1 MVIQFRFSN
10 RYSGVDAP
18 DNLLRRAA
26 DEKTNFHNEE
36 ILKRMEDKTTEM
48 AKENFE
54 NKNEDIFL
62 TQEIE
67 IEEMAIDGICGV
79 Y

>member
-1 MVIQFRFSN
+1 MVQFRFSN
-10 RYSGVDAP
+10 RCLGVDVP

-54 NKNEDIFL
+54 NKNDDIFS

-67 IEEMAIDGICGV
+67 IEELAIDGICGV

>member
-1 MVIQFRFSN
+1 
-10 RYSGVDAP
+10 
-18 DNLLRRAA
+18 
-26 DEKTNFHNEE
+26 
-36 ILKRMEDKTTEM
+36 MEDKAKDIT
-48 AKENFE
+48 KENFE
-54 NKNEDIFL
+54 SKNEDVFL